1 MTSVAVTSFPT
12 SLPEPP
18 PLMMSSMDEV
28 ASLAFSCFNII
39 SLWHLEHMFM
49 VATLPKK
56 PQLLTQRMGP
66 SGAAVSLV
74 DSICIKFYV
83 QI

>member
-1 MTSVAVTSFPT
+1 MTSAATTSFPV

-18 PLMMSSMDEV
+18 LMMSA

-49 VATLPKK
+49 VAALPKN
-56 PQLLTQRMGP
+56 PQLLMHRMGP

-74 DSICIKFYV
+74 DSISQDFLYKI
-83 QI
+83 IR